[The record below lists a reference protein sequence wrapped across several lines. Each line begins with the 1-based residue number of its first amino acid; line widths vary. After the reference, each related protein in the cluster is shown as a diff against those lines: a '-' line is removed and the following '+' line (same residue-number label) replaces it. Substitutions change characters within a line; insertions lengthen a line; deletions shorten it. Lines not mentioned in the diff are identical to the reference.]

1 MKSLQNQ
8 TTTPEPDRPAIRQD
22 AILDA
27 AFMAFSSY
35 GYRRTTMDDIAQ
47 GVGISRS
54 ALYLHFRNKEDIL
67 RSMSKRFFDDAAVNV
82 AAELAVPDRPAAET
96 LAAAFIAYDGKFM
109 DAFLSTPHGAEILE
123 AGHLVSADLVAAGE
137 ARIRQLLAGWL
148 AAVPLPAALGSADA
162 LAATILASLKGL
174 KHSAKSS
181 EGYRASQAQLAQ
193 MLALALGR

>member
-1 MKSLQNQ
+1 MM
-8 TTTPEPDRPAIRQD
+8 PEPDRPAIRQD

-67 RSMSKRFFDDAAVNV
+67 RSMSKRFFDEAAINV
-82 AAELAVPDRPAAET
+82 AAEFAVSGRPVAET

-109 DAFLSTPHGAEILE
+109 DAFMNTPHGVEILE
-123 AGHLVSADLVAAGE
+123 AGHKVSADLVAAGE
-137 ARIRQLLAGWL
+137 ARIHGLLVDWL
-148 AAVPLPAALGSADA
+148 DALPLPEVLGSADA
-162 LAATILASLKGL
+162 LAATILAALKGL
-174 KHSAKSS
+174 KHSAKSPQ
-181 EGYRASQAQLAQ
+181 GYRASQAQLAQ

>member
-1 MKSLQNQ
+1 M
-8 TTTPEPDRPAIRQD
+8 TPEPDRPAIRQD

-67 RSMSKRFFDDAAVNV
+67 RSMSKRFFDEAATGV
-82 AAELAVPDRPAAET
+82 AAELAVSARPIAET

-109 DAFLSTPHGAEILE
+109 DAFMNTPHGAELLE

-137 ARIRQLLAGWL
+137 ARIRQLLADWL
-148 AAVPLPAALGSADA
+148 AALPLQAALGSADA

-174 KHSAKSS
+174 KHAAKSPQ
-181 EGYRASQAQLAQ
+181 GYRASQAQLAHV
-193 MLALALGR
+193 LALALGR

>member
-1 MKSLQNQ
+1 M
-8 TTTPEPDRPAIRQD
+8 TPEPDRPAIRQD

-67 RSMSKRFFDDAAVNV
+67 RSMSKRFFDDAAVSV

-109 DAFLSTPHGAEILE
+109 DAFMNTPHGAELLE
-123 AGHLVSADLVAAGE
+123 AGHQVSADLVAAGE
-137 ARIRQLLAGWL
+137 ARIRQLLADWL
-148 AAVPLPAALGSADA
+148 AALPLQAALGSADA

-174 KHSAKSS
+174 KHAAKSPH
-181 EGYRASQAQLAQ
+181 GYRASQAQLVQ
-193 MLALALGR
+193 ILALALGR